1 MQKIGLIGG
10 MSWASTELYYRYI
23 NKKIQQ
29 EQGGMCSAPIL
40 LESHNFCDLSRA
52 QSEVEW
58 EHIYKQLSLSAKRLE
73 RAGAKAIAIC
83 ANSMHRV
90 ADRVAENINIPLIH
104 IADVIGDRLKDDGIN
119 KAALL
124 GTRNVTT
131 ENWYRQRLVKKGVTL
146 LPADSKR
153 ATEID
158 RIIYDELMIGRASR
172 DSERT
177 LKTFITNIDKE
188 SVEAIVLGCTELN
201 MVVDTKANILPIYD
215 SMEIH
220 SDAIVD
226 FILSD
231 EE

>member
-1 MQKIGLIGG
+1 MRKIGLIGG

-23 NKKIQQ
+23 NKKIQKKM
-29 EQGGMCSAPIL
+29 GGMCSAPL
-40 LESHNFCDLSRA
+40 LIESLNFCDLA
-52 QSEVEW
+52 QARSEEDW
-58 EHIYKQLSLSAKRLE
+58 QRITKELLASARRLE
-73 RAGAKAIAIC
+73 RAGAKSIAIC

-90 ADRVAENINIPLIH
+90 ADQISEGIDIPLIH
-104 IADVIGDRLKDDGIN
+104 IADVIGDRLKEDGIK

-131 ENWYRQRLVKKGVTL
+131 ENWYRQRLVKKGVSL
-146 LPADSKR
+146 LPAENSR

-158 RIIYDELMIGRASR
+158 RIIYEELMIGKASR

-188 SVEAIVLGCTELN
+188 DVEAIILGCTELV
-201 MVVDTKANILPIYD
+201 MVVDAKANILPVYD

-220 SDAIVD
+220 ADAIVD
-226 FILSD
+226 FILD
-231 EE
+231 DGK